1 MTLQPHR
8 KVRVL
13 VVDDSALVR
22 KVLCQHLDEDPG
34 IEVVG
39 AAPDPYVARDMIVE
53 LEPDVLTL
61 DIEMPRMDG
70 ITFLKKLMALRPM
83 PVIVVSSVTPEGSQN
98 ALAALAAGAVE
109 VVAKPDAAY
118 KMGTAVDDLC
128 EKVRM
133 AATVRVSALKPQM
146 QGGQI
151 HEAEPA
157 PLRCTTN
164 KVVAIG
170 SSTGG
175 TEALRRVLP
184 ELPRNCPGV
193 LIVQHMPA
201 NFTKSFAEHLNQ
213 ECTVDVKEADSGD
226 SVVPGR
232 VLIAPGDRHMTLR
245 RSGARY
251 LVSLNDDPPVS
262 RHRPSADVLFR
273 SVAKAAGRNAVGVIM
288 TGMGSDGAAG
298 LLEMKEAGAPTI
310 GQDEA
315 SCVVYGM
322 PRKAAELG
330 AVDDSVPLQGIAGAI
345 VKKLREMEPVRS

>member
-1 MTLQPHR
+1 MNLRPQ
-8 KVRVL
+8 KVVRVL
-13 VVDDSALVR
+13 IVDDSALVR
-22 KVLCQHLDEDPG
+22 KVLSQHLQEDPG

-39 AAPDPYVARDMIVE
+39 TAPDPYVARDKIVE

-61 DIEMPRMDG
+61 DVEMPRMDG

-83 PVIVVSSVTPEGSQN
+83 PVIVVSSVTPQGSQN

-133 AATVRVSALKPQM
+133 AATARVSALKPQL

-151 HEAEPA
+151 PAADPA

-164 KVVAIG
+164 KIVAIG

-193 LIVQHMPA
+193 LVVQHMPA
-201 NFTKSFAEHLNQ
+201 SFTTSFAEHLNE
-213 ECTVDVKEADSGD
+213 ECVVDVKEAESGD
-226 SVVPGR
+226 SVLPGR
-232 VLIAPGDRHMTLR
+232 VLIAPGDQHMTLR

-273 SVAKAAGRNAVGVIM
+273 SVAKAAGRNAVGVIL

-298 LLEMKEAGAPTI
+298 LLEMKEAGASTI

-322 PRKAAELG
+322 PRRAAELG
-330 AVDDSVPLQGIAGAI
+330 AVGKSVPLQGIASAI
-345 VKKLREMEPVRS
+345 IQQLQEMEPVRS